1 MQGAMGQIIS
11 HFAYTVVISTIFSI
25 VVYFKLKPMLASR
38 MLTEKQ
44 KKDGMIIQKLETFF
58 RWLEK
63 KYEASLVF
71 LTKRRL
77 RSGLVIVIIF
87 IAFVFSII
95 GFGKIEMELVPKSDG
110 GKIQIDVELPQGS
123 SLDMTAAKLE
133 QIEQRIAA
141 YAEVQT
147 ILTNL
152 GSAGSMDR
160 DVSVARME
168 IALVPKSKRK
178 LSNDMLASSLLKN
191 LSDIPGADI
200 RVIAPSEIVLAQG
213 APIDLNLRGQDSIVL
228 GEIGSAIR
236 KLINA
241 VPGVMHTTI
250 NTKAG
255 KQELVFEPDRK
266 QISQD
271 GLTVQAVALTLRAA
285 LDGLVATRYRENGE
299 EYDIRIK
306 MADASLQ
313 DIEDLRNIPVVTS
326 AGFFPLSRY
335 ADVHFE
341 NGYNMIMR
349 TNKSRTVE
357 ITAELLPGY
366 TQGAVLSAI
375 MRAIDD
381 NIELPPGYSI
391 GQAGLSESM
400 DESMVSMGVV
410 FLSAILL
417 VYMLLAAV
425 LENPLQPL
433 FILSTVPLSLIGV
446 VAACLLTNT
455 VLNNIAMIG
464 IVMLVGIVVNN
475 AILFLDYYNQFKND
489 GMPVREA
496 LIKACPAKLKAILM
510 SNIAIILG
518 MIPMAL
524 GLGAS
529 LAEMRQPMGII
540 VSGGIISSTFMTLW
554 LIPALEFV
562 LKGRAKAKGVTK

>member
-1 MQGAMGQIIS
+1 
-11 HFAYTVVISTIFSI
+11 
-25 VVYFKLKPMLASR
+25 
-38 MLTEKQ
+38 
-44 KKDGMIIQKLETFF
+44 
-58 RWLEK
+58 
-63 KYEASLVF
+63 
-71 LTKRRL
+71 
-77 RSGLVIVIIF
+77 
-87 IAFVFSII
+87 
-95 GFGKIEMELVPKSDG
+95 
-110 GKIQIDVELPQGS
+110 
-123 SLDMTAAKLE
+123 
-133 QIEQRIAA
+133 
-141 YAEVQT
+141 
-147 ILTNL
+147 
-152 GSAGSMDR
+152 MDR

-168 IALVPKSKRK
+168 ITLVPKNKRK
-178 LSNDMLASSLLKN
+178 LANDLLAAAMLRS

-213 APIDLNLRGQDSIVL
+213 APIDLNLRGTDSIVL
-228 GEIGSAIR
+228 GEIGSDIR

-250 NTKAG
+250 NTKVG

-271 GLTVQAVALTLRAA
+271 GLTVQGVAVSLRAA
-285 LDGLVATRYRENGE
+285 LDGLVSTSYRENGE
-299 EYDIRIK
+299 EYDIRVK
-306 MADASLQ
+306 MADSTLR
-313 DIEDLRNIPVVTS
+313 DIEDLRNIPIITA
-326 AGFFPLSRY
+326 AGIFPLSRY
-335 ADVHFE
+335 ADIHFE

-366 TQGAVLSAI
+366 TQGAVLAVI
-375 MRAIDD
+375 MREIDE
-381 NIELPPGYSI
+381 NIELPTGYSI

-400 DESMVSMGVV
+400 GDSMVSMGIV

-446 VAACLLTNT
+446 VSACLLTNT

-475 AILFLDYYNQFKND
+475 AILLLDYYNQFKNE
-489 GMPVREA
+489 GLPVREA

-524 GLGAS
+524 GIGAS

-562 LKGRAKAKGVTK
+562 LQRGPRRIQKPKNKRG